1 MKRFAVLVMAGLLA
15 VAAPAQAANAQWIAS
30 WGASP
35 QPPSAA
41 GNGLGANKSFK
52 DQTVRQVVRISAG
65 GERVRVRLTNEYG
78 TKPLAIGAAS
88 IALAAVDGATIPGSE
103 KPLTFGGRST
113 GSIPAG
119 APLLSDPIDLP
130 VKALAS
136 LSISLYLPGETGPC
150 TCHATGMQTAYVSDV
165 GDFTRAAF
173 PAKEK
178 LTARAFLSGVEVETK
193 APAKTIIVFG
203 DSISDGYRSTVDT
216 NNRWPDRLAQRLAA
230 AHPREAWGVY
240 NAGISGNRI
249 LSGGMGDAALT
260 RLDRDV
266 LSAPGGAYVILFE
279 GVNDLGMGVRQGGV
293 PSAETM
299 IAGYKQI
306 IDRVH
311 AKGLKIIASTIAPY
325 EGAAYYSPEGNAV
338 REQINAWIRTG
349 KAFDG
354 VIDFDAVWRDPAHPT
369 KIKADLQAGDW
380 LHGNDAGYQAFG
392 DAVDLKLF
400 K

>member
-1 MKRFAVLVMAGLLA
+1 MKRFGILVIAGLLA
-15 VAAPAQAANAQWIAS
+15 LAAPAQAATAQWIAS

-41 GNGLGANKSFK
+41 GGGLGANKTFK
-52 DQTVRQVVRISAG
+52 DQTIRQIVRISAG
-65 GERVRVRLTNEYG
+65 GDRVRVRLTNEYG

-88 IALAAVDGATIPGSE
+88 IAVAAADGAVVTGSE
-103 KPLTFGGRST
+103 KPLTFGGKT
-113 GSIPAG
+113 TATIPAG
-119 APLLSDPIDLP
+119 APLLSDPIALP
-130 VKALAS
+130 VKALSS
-136 LSISLYLPGETGPC
+136 LSISLYLPTETGPC
-150 TCHATGMQTAYVSDV
+150 TCHATGMQTAYISDV
-165 GDFTRAAF
+165 GDFTAKAF
-173 PAKEK
+173 DAKEK
-178 LTARAFLSGVEVETK
+178 FTARAFLSAVEVEAK

-216 NNRWPDRLAQRLAA
+216 NNRWPDHLAERLAA
-230 AHPREAWGVY
+230 KYPKQAWGVY

-279 GVNDLGMGVRQGGV
+279 GVNDVGMGVRQGGV

-338 REQINAWIRTG
+338 REQINTWIRTG

-380 LHGNDAGYQAFG
+380 LHGNDAGYKAFG
-392 DAVDLKLF
+392 DAVDLGLF